1 MTRRFRHGVGFVFS
15 RRRVYSGEPSVRV
28 GSFVRSFVRSLDGGV
43 VSVLVIT
50 RAASATATAV
60 FLLAL

>member
-15 RRRVYSGEPSVRV
+15 RRRVCSGEPSV

>member
-1 MTRRFRHGVGFVFS
+1 MGSVLIFQGEESVPASVCVGS
-15 RRRVYSGEPSVRV
+15 LVR
-28 GSFVRSFVRSLDGGV
+28 SFVRSFVRSLDGGV

>member
-1 MTRRFRHGVGFVFS
+1 MGSVLIFQ
-15 RRRVYSGEPSVRV
+15 GEESVPASVCVCV

-43 VSVLVIT
+43 VSVLMIT

>member
-1 MTRRFRHGVGFVFS
+1 MGSVLIFQGEESVPAS
-15 RRRVYSGEPSVRV
+15 RAFALVR
-28 GSFVRSFVRSLDGGV
+28 SFVRSFVRSLDGGV

>member
-15 RRRVYSGEPSVRV
+15 RRRVCSGERLRLRWY
-28 GSFVRSFVRSLDGGV
+28 VRSFVRSLDGGV